1 MKPIQTMKEMNEEIL
16 ALYAKASQDPVNA
29 RNYLDLGQILD
40 KSLKAS
46 NTHLKRCS
54 VNRTKSEGYWD
65 NFIAGDKRKPS
76 VGRPKKAA

>member
-1 MKPIQTMKEMNEEIL
+1 MNEEIL

-54 VNRTKSEGYWD
+54 VNRTKSEGY
-65 NFIAGDKRKPS
+65 
-76 VGRPKKAA
+76 